1 MILLSRL
8 IAALAYAGAAFLFGV
23 LLGERGELGIVQQ
36 LFAYVIPVVTLIL
49 VVVTKRGS
57 RVNVLLTGAAMCA
70 GVFLGQLQFQRAWN
84 ECLTRGYDVRDAL
97 VRFNAQHDG
106 YPARLEEL
114 EIDIPCRCGFRKT
127 ILRYLS
133 NERGF
138 RLWMTNER
146 EVISF
151 TTATRNEPT
160 QLRRGA
166 APSSSGRSSAPPRSS
181 PPSTAPG

>member
-1 MILLSRL
+1 MVLISRL

-36 LFAYVIPVVTLIL
+36 LFAWVIPIATIVLT
-49 VVVTKRGS
+49 TFSKAAGRPY
-57 RVNVLLTGAAMCA
+57 VLLTGLAIFA
-70 GVFLGQLQFQRAWN
+70 GVLLGQRQFTRAWN
-84 ECLTRGYDVRDAL
+84 ECLTRGYEARDAL
-97 VRFNAQHDG
+97 VRYHAQHDG

-114 EIDIPCRCGFRKT
+114 GTEIPCRCGMRKT

-146 EVISF
+146 EVVAF
-151 TTATRNEPT
+151 QGERMKDE
-160 QLRRGA
+160 R
-166 APSSSGRSSAPPRSS
+166 
-181 PPSTAPG
+181 